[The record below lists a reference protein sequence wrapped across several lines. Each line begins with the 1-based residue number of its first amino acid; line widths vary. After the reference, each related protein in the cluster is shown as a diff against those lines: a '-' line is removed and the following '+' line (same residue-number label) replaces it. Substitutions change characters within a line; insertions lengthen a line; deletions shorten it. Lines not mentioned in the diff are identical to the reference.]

1 MTVCVQ
7 REMFDIASLIDC
19 LQADDPGIGAV
30 VNFVGYVRDINQ
42 GEAVAGLFLEHYPG
56 MTERSLQTIVD
67 HARARWPLRAVKIV
81 HRIGSLSI
89 SEPIV
94 FVGVSSPHRQA
105 AFEACAFIMDYLK
118 TDAPFWKREDVA
130 SGKRWVDARES
141 DRSAVE
147 RWANMHTTAAM
158 QPVPA

>member
-1 MTVCVQ
+1 MTVRVQ
-7 REMFDIASLIDC
+7 REVFDVTQLIASL
-19 LQADDPGIGAV
+19 QAKDPGVGAV

-56 MTERSLQTIVD
+56 MTERSLQKIID
-67 HARARWPLRAVKIV
+67 NARTRWPLRAVEVV
-81 HRIGSLSI
+81 HRIGPLSI

-130 SGKRWVDARES
+130 GGARWVDARDS
-141 DRSAVE
+141 DRSAVV
-147 RWANMHTTAAM
+147 RWADTPQEAAM
-158 QPVPA
+158 QRVPA

>member
-1 MTVCVQ
+1 MTVRVQ
-7 REMFDIASLIDC
+7 RDVFDITRLIASL
-19 LQADDPGIGAV
+19 QTKDPGVGAV

-56 MTERSLQTIVD
+56 MTERSLQKIID
-67 HARARWPLRAVKIV
+67 NARARWPLRAVQIV
-81 HRIGSLSI
+81 HRIGPLSI

-130 SGKRWVDARES
+130 GRVRWVDARDS

-147 RWANMHTTAAM
+147 RWADTPQEAAM
-158 QPVPA
+158 QRVPA

>member
-1 MTVCVQ
+1 MTVRVQ
-7 REMFDIASLIDC
+7 REVFDVTQLIASL
-19 LQADDPGIGAV
+19 QANDPGVGAV
-30 VNFVGYVRDINQ
+30 VNFVGFVRDINQ

-56 MTERSLQTIVD
+56 MTERSLQKIID
-67 HARARWPLRAVKIV
+67 NARARWALRAVQIV
-81 HRIGSLSI
+81 HRIGRLSV

-130 SGKRWVDARES
+130 GGARWVDARDS

-147 RWANMHTTAAM
+147 RWAEAQQQVAIQHARA
-158 QPVPA
+158 